1 MKTLLLSAVAAGL
14 MATAPAFA
22 ATTIDFDGP
31 ASFDSIADYY
41 AGLGVDFGLDAL
53 AIQNDELGPYFSNNP
68 SALGVMSAVG
78 ADAAMNVAAGFTGTA
93 SFFYSSLE
101 AVTVGVYSGL
111 NGTGT
116 LLGSFELSANADLG
130 CSDSAFCNWT
140 ETSLSFNGVAKS
152 IAFGAAADVAGFDNV
167 TISAVPEPSQA
178 IMLALGLSVIGARS
192 LRRRKSVK

>member
-53 AIQNDELGPYFSNNP
+53 AIQNDFDTYFSNSP
-68 SALGVMSAVG
+68 SNVGVMTAVG

>member
-53 AIQNDELGPYFSNNP
+53 AIQNDF
-68 SALGVMSAVG
+68 GVMTAVG